1 MNDTARPI
9 IGVGAMLI
17 RPDGSVLLG
26 YRDKPGE
33 TPCWCLPGGHV
44 DAGESFETSAAREV
58 AEEAGITELHDLSLL
73 AITQNLK
80 GAASMVTGAVIA
92 HVKQE
97 TEALLLEPEVFTAW
111 RWFSPGALPAPLF
124 PASQAVLAHW
134 QGHPPPPGWRTYPIA
149 PVA

>member
-1 MNDTARPI
+1 M
-9 IGVGAMLI
+9 
-17 RPDGSVLLG
+17 
-26 YRDKPGE
+26 
-33 TPCWCLPGGHV
+33 PGGHV

-58 AEEAGITELHDLSLL
+58 AEETGITELYDLSLL

-80 GAASMVTGAVIA
+80 SAASMVTGAVIA

-97 TEALLLEPEVFTAW
+97 AEALLLEPEVFTEW
-111 RWFSPGALPAPLF
+111 CWFHPGALPAPLF

-134 QGHPPPPGWRTYPIA
+134 QGHQPPTGWRTYPIA